1 MFGSS
6 KRREAEA
13 ARAVEAVR
21 EEMAAAEL
29 RARAVLADALA
40 KMEFRLS
47 RDLEERQRL
56 QSVTESAVETLH
68 SSLTNSSTEVARA
81 LGQVANMCALVAER
95 LDADRLERRAFTE
108 AIARATRPPV
118 AKPDGPSRIIGGTF
132 FATSEIP
139 DEDDD
144 EISIVDSN
152 GSGGDPADETAYIDA
167 TSRPTADADQD
178 ATIDLPNNDAAS
190 TNGEMAAS
198 GVRHQEAGD
207 PRA

>member
-40 KMEFRLS
+40 KMELRLS

-56 QSVTESAVETLH
+56 QSVTENAVETLH

-118 AKPDGPSRIIGGTF
+118 SKADGPSRIIGGTF
-132 FATSEIP
+132 FATSEVP
-139 DEDDD
+139 DDPDD
-144 EISIVDSN
+144 EISIVDTN
-152 GSGGDPADETAYIDA
+152 GSSGDPADETAYVDA
-167 TSRPTADADQD
+167 TSRPAADPD
-178 ATIDLPNNDAAS
+178 AMIELPNTDEVS
-190 TNGEMAAS
+190 TNGELAGY